1 MPLPLFLCS
10 LPSVLALIFNY
21 HFMLFNF
28 LSTKVKVQ
36 MFTYIRIATS
46 RVVTLHP
53 HPSGQKELLEGEAQ
67 QNIHQ

>member
-10 LPSVLALIFNY
+10 LLSVLALIFNY
-21 HFMLFNF
+21 HFMFFNF

-36 MFTYIRIATS
+36 MFMYIRMATP
-46 RVVTLHP
+46 RVVTSHP

-67 QNIHQ
+67 QKIQQ